1 MSTTSKIKNELVRLL
16 SLEENKAGLTFS
28 QVWKKLEQTDFSK
41 ELYNDNGE
49 KRLGTLVGLT
59 TRIKKNKIEGLK
71 VVKVDNQLLYVGSNN
86 ELEFLINT
94 TKKYLNQVIN
104 YQLNDEY
111 TKLEESSIL
120 EFKQVLSTL
129 NKATKQVESASFE
142 KNATELKTTKV
153 EIVPKEKNMKKAP
166 VKETKKEESKSK
178 KKKSDTKTTKK

>member
-16 SLEENKAGLTFS
+16 SQEENRAGLTFS
-28 QVWKKLEQTDFSK
+28 EVWKKLEQTDFSK
-41 ELYNDNGE
+41 ELYNDKGE

-59 TRIKKNKIEGLK
+59 TRIKQNKIEGLK
-71 VVKVDNQLLYVGSNN
+71 VVKVDNQLLYVASDN

-120 EFKQVLSTL
+120 EFKQALSTL
-129 NKATKQVESASFE
+129 NKATRQVESACFE
-142 KNATELKTTKV
+142 KNTTELKTTKN
-153 EIVPKEKNMKKAP
+153 EIKKEETIKEKAS
-166 VKETKKEESKSK
+166 VKETKKEKEMVK
-178 KKKSDTKTTKK
+178 KKKADTKNK